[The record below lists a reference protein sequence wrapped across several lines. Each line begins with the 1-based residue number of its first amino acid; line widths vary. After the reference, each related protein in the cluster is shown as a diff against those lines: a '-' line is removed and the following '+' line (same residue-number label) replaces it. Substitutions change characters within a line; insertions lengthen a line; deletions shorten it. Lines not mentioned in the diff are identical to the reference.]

1 MPPSTIIGST
11 EQEKKV
17 PSAKQAMTYVYTTVK
32 DAGILMTTLGIITI
46 LLIALLGW
54 IFHKIGLQKESCDKL
69 DVAYPKA
76 QNLTYF
82 NGINSIRPAA
92 QAIFDNSNST
102 LINYF
107 VKSSYNSCCGD
118 EYKNNFVALCALEKC
133 IFNGFRF
140 LDFEIYSYNN
150 DPIVASSTANNNF
163 IKETYNALLLS
174 EVLKTITENAFDA
187 LKTNCNND
195 PLILNFRVM
204 STNVTMLEKMSDLL
218 EEYLVIKS
226 NFNYSLLLSKEAD
239 VLNTEMKALYKKI
252 IIICDFNPD
261 TGILD
266 KYPTNSKLTK
276 LKNYINLKAKGD
288 HCNTLRLMEID
299 TKKGTPQFKEETQ
312 KKFII
317 VLPNLENSK
326 INFDSIT
333 SFENGCQA
341 ICMKNQNEDN
351 NLKGYDIRFE
361 ENDLV
366 LSSWIMKPPA
376 LINMASLN
384 LNFRR
389 GINLRN
395 PPQGG
400 GGSGWYGTVTITGS
414 GTGNISVDVKV
425 YKINPTHYFFNQRLN
440 AGSSV
445 IDIPITSRLANT
457 SSKLFFEMTDTGT
470 STILG
475 NVSITGGSFIN
486 GSTYNGSVDEILP
499 AQLGTPITITWSG
512 EFNP

>member
-1 MPPSTIIGST
+1 MPPSTRKESQ
-11 EQEKKV
+11 EPEKKV
-17 PSAKQAMTYVYTTVK
+17 PSGKQVMTGVYNTVK

-46 LLIALLGW
+46 LLIALLIW
-54 IFHKIGLQKESCDKL
+54 IFHKIGLQKESCQKL
-69 DVAYPKA
+69 EVAYSKK
-76 QNLTYF
+76 QNFTYF
-82 NGINSIRPAA
+82 NGTNSIKPDA
-92 QAIFDNSNST
+92 QALFDNSNST

-187 LKTNCNND
+187 TKTDCHND

-218 EEYLVIKS
+218 EEYLVLKS
-226 NFNYSLLLSKEAD
+226 NFNYSLLTSKEAD

-252 IIICDFNPD
+252 IIICDFNTAP
-261 TGILD
+261 GILD
-266 KYPTNSKLTK
+266 QNSANSKLTK
-276 LKNYINLKAKGD
+276 LKNYINLKAIGNN
-288 HCNTLRLMEID
+288 CNTFRLREID
-299 TKKGTPQFKEETQ
+299 TKNGTPQFLDET
-312 KKFII
+312 KRKFTI
-317 VLPNLENSK
+317 VLPHLENSK
-326 INFDSIT
+326 INFDSVT
-333 SFENGCQA
+333 SFRNGCQA
-341 ICMKNQNEDN
+341 ICMKNQNNDTNLIGYNTN
-351 NLKGYDIRFE
+351 NFSKF
-361 ENDLV
+361 
-366 LSSWIMKPPA
+366 SWKIKPA
-376 LINMASLN
+376 GLINEASLN
-384 LNFRR
+384 LNFRP

-414 GTGNISVDVKV
+414 GTGNISVNVKV
-425 YKINPTHYFFNQRLN
+425 YKTDPTRYFLNQRLN
-440 AGSSV
+440 VGSSV

-457 SSKLFFEMTDTGT
+457 DSKLFFEMTDTGT

-486 GSTYNGSVDEILP
+486 GSTYNGYIDEILP
-499 AQLGTPITITWSG
+499 TRLGTPITITWSG

>member
-1 MPPSTIIGST
+1 
-11 EQEKKV
+11 
-17 PSAKQAMTYVYTTVK
+17 MTHVYSTVK
-32 DAGILMTTLGIITI
+32 DAGILMNTLGIITI

-54 IFHKIGLQKESCDKL
+54 IFHKIGLQKESCQKL
-69 DVAYPKA
+69 DVAYPNA

-92 QAIFDNSNST
+92 QALFDNSNST

-118 EYKNNFVALCALEKC
+118 EYKNNFVDLCALEKC

-187 LKTNCNND
+187 EKTNCNND

-252 IIICDFNPD
+252 IIICDFNTAP
-261 TGILD
+261 GILD
-266 KYPTNSKLTK
+266 QNSANSKLKK
-276 LKNYINLKAKGD
+276 LQNYINLKATGD
-288 HCNTLRLMEID
+288 NCNTFRLREID
-299 TKKGTPQFKEETQ
+299 TKNGTSQFLDETK
-312 KKFII
+312 KKFTI
-317 VLPNLENSK
+317 VLPHLENSK
-326 INFDSIT
+326 INFDSVT
-333 SFENGCQA
+333 SFRNGCQA
-341 ICMKNQNEDN
+341 ICMKNQNNDN
-351 NLKGYDIRFE
+351 NLKGYVRRFE
-361 ENDLV
+361 ENDVV
-366 LSSWIMKPPA
+366 LSSWIMKPPE

-384 LNFRR
+384 LNFRP

-400 GGSGWYGTVTITGS
+400 GGGGSGWYGAVTITGMAV
-414 GTGNISVDVKV
+414 GGGGRISVDVKV
-425 YKINPTHYFFNQRLN
+425 YKINPTHYFLNQRLN

-445 IDIPITSRLANT
+445 INIPITSRLANT
-457 SSKLFFEMTDTGT
+457 SSKLFFEMTDTG